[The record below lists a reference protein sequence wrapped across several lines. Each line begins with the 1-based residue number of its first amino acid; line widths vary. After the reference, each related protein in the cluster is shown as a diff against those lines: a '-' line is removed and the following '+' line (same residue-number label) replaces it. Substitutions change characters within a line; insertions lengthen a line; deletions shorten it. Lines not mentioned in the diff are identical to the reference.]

1 MKSDKPRFF
10 ANSKTREAHPFF
22 AVTGAKYYTGGVL
35 GIYRNGDHDIT
46 DEKAME
52 LLNSPKYRQIFDS
65 MMITSGGKISLQ
77 PATLEDAPFPS
88 TLEEL
93 ELFLTTP

>member
-35 GIYRNGDHDIT
+35 GVYRNGDHDIT

-52 LLNSPKYRQIFDS
+52 LLNSVKYRQIFDS

-77 PATLEDAPFPS
+77 PATLEDAPFPN